1 MLRSELP
8 RESDLAPP
16 NAAGKHAKGKPL
28 LAGYRRNVYSVPLV
42 YMSVFMSVPYCFKSI
57 VIYFEI
63 RKCDASSSVPHAL
76 SCFCYLGSFVV
87 P

>member
-28 LAGYRRNVYSVPLV
+28 LAVYRRNVGGKVQGAGMGRRELWAPL
-42 YMSVFMSVPYCFKSI
+42 
-57 VIYFEI
+57 
-63 RKCDASSSVPHAL
+63 D
-76 SCFCYLGSFVV
+76 
-87 P
+87 